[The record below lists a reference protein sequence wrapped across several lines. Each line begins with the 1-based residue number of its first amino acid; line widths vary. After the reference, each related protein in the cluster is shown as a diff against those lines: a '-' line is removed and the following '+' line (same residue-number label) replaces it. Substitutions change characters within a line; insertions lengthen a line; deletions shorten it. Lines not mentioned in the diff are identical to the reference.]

1 MDQGPR
7 IKGLP
12 LTAVVVLYC
21 MALDAR
27 DTASSREPAAHYF
40 RGWPHLVAVLG
51 YEPGTRA
58 GEEAVRKAIAE
69 LRTRG
74 LVEPVARRGKRGNR
88 VYRLHLLI
96 PS

>member
-1 MDQGPR
+1 MAQGPR
-7 IKGLP
+7 TKGLP
-12 LTAVVVLYC
+12 LAALVVLLT

-27 DTASSREPAAHYF
+27 DTASSREPARLYF
-40 RGWPHLVAVLG
+40 RGWDHLAGVLG
-51 YEPGTRA
+51 YPEGSRA
-58 GEEAVRKAIAE
+58 GEEAVRKAITE
-69 LRTRG
+69 LRIRG